1 MSGFS
6 ELLNAADPACCSRK
20 PLDNEAVFL
29 ESIFALLCLMNMN
42 LLFGMLNK
50 PMYAVLTLIP
60 SYYSI
65 YNIAKASYAIL
76 KVYNE
81 HLERCEI
88 ETDGDI
94 TQDLEEIEE
103 VECECDCECEC
114 KGGESCGCGADC
126 CTSDVAAAA
135 ALTALTADTTDYSDM
150 PGLIS
155 FAQATN
161 ELRQRS
167 KADKVLKQLYQIE
180 QETILRNMARAA
192 AATDAVET
200 IEMKLD

>member
-1 MSGFS
+1 MPGFA

-20 PLDNEAVFL
+20 PVDNEAVFL
-29 ESIFALLCLMNMN
+29 ENTFALLCLMNMN
-42 LLFGMLNK
+42 LLFGMLDK

-65 YNIAKASYAIL
+65 YNIAKATYAIL

-94 TQDLEEIEE
+94 IQELEE
-103 VECECDCECEC
+103 VEEVDCECEC
-114 KGGESCGCGADC
+114 KGDESCGCAADC
-126 CTSDVAAAA
+126 CTSDVAAAV
-135 ALTALTADTTDYSDM
+135 ALTALATDTTDYSDM
-150 PGLIS
+150 PGLIT
-155 FAQATN
+155 FAEHAN

-167 KADKVLKQLYQIE
+167 KADKVLEQLYQVE

-192 AATDAVET
+192 ET
-200 IEMKLD
+200 SEMKLD